1 MSCLI
6 DQKAEEV
13 SFTRLRG
20 VNRIRTGLPDLWVP
34 NPTLY
39 LRDELAHRPE
49 AVYHRSGAVHDR
61 LDEAGADEGIPPAS

>member
-1 MSCLI
+1 METSGHIRIHRDGSGLGI
-6 DQKAEEV
+6 D
-13 SFTRLRG
+13 RL
-20 VNRIRTGLPDLWVP
+20 PLWVP

-61 LDEAGADEGIPPAS
+61 LDEAGADEGLPPAS